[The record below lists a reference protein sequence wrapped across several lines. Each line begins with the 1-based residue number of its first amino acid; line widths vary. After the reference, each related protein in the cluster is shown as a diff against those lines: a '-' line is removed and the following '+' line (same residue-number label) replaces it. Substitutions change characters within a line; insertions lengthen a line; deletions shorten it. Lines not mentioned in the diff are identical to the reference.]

1 MKWFCAFNISRS
13 SPFFSVCSVALCLIA
28 FFRITRFS
36 AGRVNSMTEKKRI
49 LVAMSGGVDSSV
61 SAALLKEQGHDVI
74 GVSLQ
79 LYERPEAAL
88 PGGRT
93 CCSLTD
99 VMDAARVA
107 KRLGIPF
114 EVIDLR
120 QRFKEL
126 VIDDFLA
133 EYAAGRTPNP
143 CARCNDRIK
152 FGILLDLMP
161 SLGADTLATG
171 HYARIEKDQ
180 SGSYQLLK
188 GLDPG
193 KDQTYFLFG
202 MNQDQLS
209 RTIFP
214 VGNLEKPQVRELAAK
229 FNLSVAQKQESQE
242 ICFIPDNDYVSFLEE
257 SGVARSP
264 GEIVDQAGRKLASHD
279 GIHRFTIGQRRGLGI
294 AWKEPLYVTGI
305 EKKNSRVVVGPREEL
320 LVGGLLAGQTTWT
333 DLPISGTFH
342 GTCSIRYRQK
352 PVPCVAKLLD
362 NGALQVEFANPQ
374 QAVTPGQ
381 AVVLYDGDRVV
392 GGGWI
397 L

>member
-1 MKWFCAFNISRS
+1 MNDMS
-13 SPFFSVCSVALCLIA
+13 
-28 FFRITRFS
+28 
-36 AGRVNSMTEKKRI
+36 EKKRI

-61 SAALLKEQGHDVI
+61 SAALLKEQGHEVI

-79 LYERPEAAL
+79 LYERTEAAAA
-88 PGGRT
+88 GGRT

-107 KRLGIPF
+107 KRIGIPF

-126 VIDDFLA
+126 VMDNFLA

-152 FGILLDLMP
+152 FGILLDMTA
-161 SLGADTLATG
+161 SLGADILATG
-171 HYARIEKDQ
+171 HYARVEQDQ
-180 SGSYQLLK
+180 SGVYQLLK
-188 GLDPG
+188 GLDPC

-202 MNQDQLS
+202 MNQEQLS

-214 VGNLEKPQVRELAAK
+214 VGSMEKLQVRELAARFK
-229 FNLSVAQKQESQE
+229 LPVAQKKESQE
-242 ICFIPDNDYVSFLEE
+242 ICFIPDNDYVRFLEE
-257 SGVARSP
+257 SGLTKSP
-264 GEIVDQAGRKLASHD
+264 GEIVDATGKKLGSHQ
-279 GIHRFTIGQRRGLGI
+279 GIHNYTVGQRRGLGI
-294 AWKEPLYVTGI
+294 AWQEPLYVTAI
-305 EKKNSRVVVGPREEL
+305 ERKSSQVVVGPRAEL
-320 LVGGLLAGQTTWT
+320 YKDGLTAGETTWT
-333 DLPISGTFH
+333 SLPLTRTFH
-342 GTCSIRYRQK
+342 GSCSIRYRQQ
-352 PVPCVAKLLD
+352 PFPCLARVLD
-362 NGALQVEFANPQ
+362 DGRLQVDFVTPQ

-397 L
+397 E

>member
-1 MKWFCAFNISRS
+1 MS
-13 SPFFSVCSVALCLIA
+13 
-28 FFRITRFS
+28 
-36 AGRVNSMTEKKRI
+36 NSDKKRVLI
-49 LVAMSGGVDSSV
+49 AMSGGVDSSV

-79 LYERPEAAL
+79 LYERPEAAI

-107 KRLGIPF
+107 KRIGIPF

-126 VIDDFLA
+126 VMDDFLA
-133 EYAAGRTPNP
+133 EYVAGRTPNP

-152 FGILLDLMP
+152 FGLLLDMAA
-161 SLGADTLATG
+161 SLGADILATG
-171 HYARIEKDQ
+171 HYARIEQDAA
-180 SGSYQLLK
+180 GIYQLLK
-188 GLDPG
+188 GNDSA

-214 VGNLEKPQVRELAAK
+214 VGNIEKPEVRRLAAK
-229 FNLSVAQKQESQE
+229 FNLPVAQKQESQE
-242 ICFIPDNDYVSFLEE
+242 ICFIPDNDYVSFLEQ
-257 SGVARSP
+257 SGVVPEP
-264 GEIVDQAGRKLASHD
+264 GEIVDAAGRKLGSHD
-279 GIHRFTIGQRRGLGI
+279 GIHRYTVGQRRGLGI
-294 AWKEPLYVTGI
+294 AWKEPLYVTAI
-305 EKKNSRVVVGPREEL
+305 DREHARVVVGPREEL
-320 LVGGLLAGQTTWT
+320 LMGGLIADQTTWT
-333 DLPISGTFH
+333 DQPLTGIFRGS
-342 GTCSIRYRQK
+342 CSIRYRQR
-352 PVPCVAKLLD
+352 PVPCEARLLED
-362 NGALQVEFANPQ
+362 GRLQVNFVDPQ

-381 AVVLYDGDRVV
+381 AVVLYDGERVV

-397 L
+397 TGEKIRERLP

>member
-1 MKWFCAFNISRS
+1 
-13 SPFFSVCSVALCLIA
+13 
-28 FFRITRFS
+28 
-36 AGRVNSMTEKKRI
+36 
-49 LVAMSGGVDSSV
+49 MSGGVDSSV
-61 SAALLKEQGHDVI
+61 SAALLKEQGHEVI

-79 LYERPEAAL
+79 LYERPEAAQ

-99 VMDAARVA
+99 VLDAGRVA

-126 VIDDFLA
+126 VMDDFVE
-133 EYAAGRTPNP
+133 EYRSGRTPNP

-152 FGILLDLMP
+152 FGILLEMAD
-161 SLGADTLATG
+161 SLRADTLATG
-171 HYARIEKDQ
+171 HYARIEPDAK
-180 SGSYQLLK
+180 GTFQLLK

-202 MNQDQLS
+202 MQQDQLA

-214 VGNLEKPQVRELAAK
+214 VGNLEKPRVRELAAR
-229 FNLSVAQKQESQE
+229 FNLPVAQKQESQE
-242 ICFIPDNDYVSFLEE
+242 ICFIPDNDYVRFLEE
-257 SGVARSP
+257 NGVHASP
-264 GEIVDQAGRKLASHD
+264 GEIVDSRGNRLGSHS
-279 GIHRFTIGQRRGLGI
+279 GIHNFTVGQRRGLGI

-305 EKKNSRVVVGPREEL
+305 DSETARVVVGPRPEL
-320 LVGGLLAGQTTWT
+320 LRTSLVAEDCTWT
-333 DLPISGTFH
+333 DRPIEGVFQGS
-342 GTCSIRYRQK
+342 CAIRYRQK
-352 PVPCVAKLLD
+352 PFPCTARLTSD
-362 NGALQVEFANPQ
+362 GRLQVDFQDPQ
-374 QAVTPGQ
+374 HSVTPGQ

-397 L
+397 CQVRD

>member
-1 MKWFCAFNISRS
+1 M
-13 SPFFSVCSVALCLIA
+13 
-28 FFRITRFS
+28 
-36 AGRVNSMTEKKRI
+36 GKKRI

-61 SAALLKEQGHDVI
+61 TAALLKDQGHEVM

-79 LYERPEAAL
+79 LYERPESVQ
-88 PGGRT
+88 PGGKT

-120 QRFKEL
+120 QRFQEL
-126 VIDDFLA
+126 VIDDFIS

-143 CARCNDRIK
+143 CARCNERIK
-152 FGILLDLMP
+152 FGLLLEMTT
-161 SLGADTLATG
+161 SLGADILATG
-171 HYARIEKDQ
+171 HYARIEQDAD
-180 SGSYQLLK
+180 GTYQLRK

-193 KDQTYFLFG
+193 KDQSYFLFG
-202 MNQDQLS
+202 MNQQQLA

-214 VGNLEKPQVRELAAK
+214 VGNLEKRQVREQAAR
-229 FNLSVAQKQESQE
+229 FNLPVAQKQESQE
-242 ICFIPDNDYVSFLEE
+242 ICFIPDNDYVRFLEG
-257 SGVARSP
+257 SGVTPVS
-264 GEIVDQAGRKLASHD
+264 GEIVDRSGNRLGSHD
-279 GIHRFTIGQRRGLGI
+279 GIHKYTVGQRRGLGI

-305 EKKNSRVVVGPREEL
+305 DSVGSRVVVGPKEEL
-320 LVGGLLAGQTTWT
+320 EIGGLVAGELTWT
-333 DLPISGTFH
+333 GSPITGTFR
-342 GTCSIRYRQK
+342 GSCSIRYRQQ
-352 PVPCVAKLLD
+352 PVPCTARLLD
-362 NGALQVEFANPQ
+362 DGRLKVDFDTPQ

-381 AVVLYDGDRVV
+381 AVVLYEGDTVV

>member
-1 MKWFCAFNISRS
+1 MNDE
-13 SPFFSVCSVALCLIA
+13 
-28 FFRITRFS
+28 TD
-36 AGRVNSMTEKKRI
+36 KKRI

-61 SAALLKEQGHDVI
+61 SAALLKEQGHEVM

-79 LYERPEAAL
+79 LYERPEEAQF
-88 PGGRT
+88 GGRT

-99 VMDAARVA
+99 VMDAGRVA

-126 VIDDFLA
+126 VMDDFLA

-152 FGILLDLMP
+152 FGLLLEMAA
-161 SLGADTLATG
+161 SLGAEILATG
-171 HYARIEKDQ
+171 HYARIERDAA
-180 SGSYQLLK
+180 GSYQLLK

-202 MNQDQLS
+202 MKQQQLS

-214 VGNLEKPQVRELAAK
+214 VGGLEKRQVRELAAK
-229 FNLSVAQKQESQE
+229 FNLPVAQKQESQE
-242 ICFIPDNDYVSFLEE
+242 ICFIPDNDYVRFLEE
-257 SGVARSP
+257 SGVSASP
-264 GEIVDQAGRKLASHD
+264 GEIVDRDGRKLGSHD
-279 GIHRFTIGQRRGLGI
+279 GIHRYTVGQRRGLGI
-294 AWKEPLYVTGI
+294 AWKEPLYVTAI
-305 EKKNSRVVVGPREEL
+305 ERESSRVVVGSRDEL
-320 LVGGLLAGQTTWT
+320 LSPGLLADQTTWT
-333 DLPISGTFH
+333 GQPLSGLFL
-342 GTCSIRYRQK
+342 GSCSIRYRQR
-352 PVPCVAKLLD
+352 PVPCEAQLLKD
-362 NGALQVEFANPQ
+362 GRLQVRFTTPQ

-381 AVVLYDGDRVV
+381 VVVLYDQDRVV

-397 L
+397 TEKL

>member
-1 MKWFCAFNISRS
+1 MKEVIEKR
-13 SPFFSVCSVALCLIA
+13 
-28 FFRITRFS
+28 
-36 AGRVNSMTEKKRI
+36 RV

-61 SAALLKEQGHDVI
+61 SAALLKEQGHEVI

-79 LYERPEAAL
+79 LYEPAQTPLAN
-88 PGGRT
+88 GRT

-99 VMDAARVA
+99 VMDAGRVA

-126 VIDDFLA
+126 VMDNFLA

-152 FGILLDLMP
+152 FGILLDLAA

-171 HYARIEKDQ
+171 HYARIEPD
-180 SGSYQLLK
+180 STGTFQLLK

-202 MNQDQLS
+202 LKQEQLA

-214 VGNLEKPQVRELAAK
+214 VGSLEKRQVRELAAK
-229 FNLSVAQKQESQE
+229 FNLPVAQKQESQE
-242 ICFIPDNDYVSFLEE
+242 ICFIPDNDYVRFLEE
-257 SGVARSP
+257 NGIASSAGD
-264 GEIVDQAGRKLASHD
+264 IVDGSGRKLGSHG
-279 GIHRFTIGQRRGLGI
+279 GIHNFTVGQRRGLGI
-294 AWKEPLYVTGI
+294 AWKEPLYVTTI
-305 EKKNSRVVVGPREEL
+305 DSENSRVMVGPREEL
-320 LVGGLLAGQTTWT
+320 ATRRLYASETTWT
-333 DLPISGTFH
+333 DRPISGTFQ
-342 GTCSIRYRQK
+342 GTCSIRYRQR
-352 PVPCVAKLLD
+352 PVPCEAKLLED
-362 NGALQVEFANPQ
+362 GRLQVDFPTPQ

-397 L
+397 Q